1 MSVIKLWAGS
11 LISNTKSCRQRP
23 TSFQHLG
30 VSCQRLSW
38 SSWVMP
44 QSQDCKIAGG
54 QAGLVLV
61 PAGRKGGNGLCCTGR
76 VRKHHKDVETPFLA
90 GIAERKHQLKVCL
103 PAPGADSG
111 PMWMQVLLQCSRI
124 CLCCYLPRN
133 WNALPCAGSAFSPF
147 LTCFLHADPGLFL
160 QSRKKTKVLE
170 IDWSKAAQ
178 APSP

>member
-103 PAPGADSG
+103 PAPGDDSG
-111 PMWMQVLLQCSRI
+111 PVWMQVFASVQQDLSVLLPAKELECI
-124 CLCCYLPRN
+124 TLCWL
-133 WNALPCAGSAFSPF
+133 
-147 LTCFLHADPGLFL
+147 CFLSFPYLFL
-160 QSRKKTKVLE
+160 
-170 IDWSKAAQ
+170 AC
-178 APSP
+178 